1 MKKYI
6 LKRLLQLIPIFLL
19 LTFIVFALMYLS
31 GSDPA
36 SKKIS
41 AQGTAVTAELLN
53 KMRKE
58 MGLNRPFIVQYG
70 TWLLDVM
77 KGNFGISYDNNL
89 PVLPQLMEGL
99 RYTCVL
105 ALGTLV
111 LSLLVSIPLG
121 ILTAIHRDSILDH
134 VVRLLTFV
142 ANSMPNFLLAVLLMY
157 FFCIRMKLF
166 PVIASG
172 SVQGL
177 FLPAVTL
184 AIPIVGRFIRQIRAE
199 VLDQMGQPYI
209 RILKCRG
216 IKGNIILFH
225 NIMHNALSSILTIIG
240 LSIGT
245 LMGGSVVVE
254 TVFRWPGI
262 GSVVMD
268 AITARDYP
276 MVQGFA
282 MIMALIYVVI
292 NLLIDISYAIIDPRV
307 ELR

>member
-6 LKRLLQLIPIFLL
+6 LKRLLQLIPIFLI

-36 SKKIS
+36 SKKLS
-41 AQGTAVTAELLN
+41 AQGTAVTAQLLD
-53 KMRKE
+53 KMRKD
-58 MGLNRPFIVQYG
+58 MGLDRPFIVQYA
-70 TWLLDVM
+70 TWLIDVL

-105 ALGTLV
+105 ALGTLGM
-111 LSLLVSIPLG
+111 SLLVSIPLG
-121 ILTAIHRDSILDH
+121 ILTAIHKDSFLDH
-134 VVRLLTFV
+134 FIRMLTFV
-142 ANSMPNFLLAVLLMY
+142 ANSLPNFLLAVLLMY

-172 SVQGL
+172 SLQGL

-216 IKGNIILFH
+216 IKENIILFH

-240 LSIGT
+240 LSVGT